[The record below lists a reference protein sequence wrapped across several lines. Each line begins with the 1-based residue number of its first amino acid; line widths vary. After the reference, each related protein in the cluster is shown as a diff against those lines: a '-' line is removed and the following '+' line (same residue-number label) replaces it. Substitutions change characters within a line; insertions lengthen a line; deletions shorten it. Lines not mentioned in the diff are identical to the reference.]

1 MEEIKKMPKNADYFC
16 EKCDFVCLKISNWNA
31 HIKTKKHLCSHWK
44 SKEIQLFE
52 CICGHKFFTN
62 SGLWKH
68 KKKCLKK
75 DLKNDLKN
83 DLMNSFIKDT
93 DFNTES
99 TDKDLIMMLIKENSE
114 LKHLIMEQSKETSEF
129 KNIMMEVIKNGTN
142 NTTNNTTY
150 SNKSFNLNFFL
161 NETCKN
167 AMNIMD
173 FVESIQ
179 LQLSDLENVGKV
191 GFVNGISK
199 IIVKNLKALDE
210 TQRPVHCTDKKREV
224 IYVKD
229 EDKWEKE
236 DAECKKVRKAIKSIA
251 KKNSKLLF
259 EFKEKHPDCIDGESK
274 HSDQYSKLV
283 VEAYG
288 GIKNDDDVNEDKI
301 IKNIS
306 KEIIIDKK
314 NM

>member
-1 MEEIKKMPKNADYFC
+1 MEEIKKMPKNAEFFC
-16 EKCDFVCLKISNWNA
+16 EKCGFVCFKSSNWTS
-31 HIKTKKHLCSHWK
+31 HINTKKHFERTNGNIRNK
-44 SKEIQLFE
+44 KEIPTFV
-52 CICGHKFFTN
+52 CKCGHKCFTN

-68 KKKCLKK
+68 KKKCLSNTKTK
-75 DLKNDLKN
+75 REINEICTNDK
-83 DLMNSFIKDT
+83 
-93 DFNTES
+93 E
-99 TDKDLIMMLIKENSE
+99 LIMMLIKENSE

-129 KNIMMEVIKNGTN
+129 KNMMMEVIKNGTHTHN

-150 SNKSFNLNFFL
+150 SNNKSFNLNFFL
-161 NETCKN
+161 NETCKD

-173 FVESIQ
+173 FVDSIK

-210 TQRPVHCTDKKREV
+210 KQRPVHCTDKKREV

-236 DAECKKVRKAIKSIA
+236 DTEYKKVRKAIKSIA

-259 EFKEKHPDCIDGESK
+259 EFKEKHPDCIEGDSK
-274 HSDQYSKLV
+274 HSDKYSKLL

-288 GIKNDDDVNEDKI
+288 GSNNEDEDNENKI
-301 IKNIS
+301 IKNIT
-306 KEIIIDKK
+306 KEVIIDKK
-314 NM
+314 

>member
-1 MEEIKKMPKNADYFC
+1 MEETKKMPKNADYFLC
-16 EKCDFVCLKISNWNA
+16 EKCDFICVKRSNWNA
-31 HIKTKKHLCSHWK
+31 HIKTKKHLCTGWK
-44 SKEIQLFE
+44 SKETLAFE
-52 CICGHKFFTN
+52 CKCGHKCYTN

-68 KKKCLKK
+68 KKKCIPKIQSEI
-75 DLKNDLKN
+75 ND
-83 DLMNSFIKDT
+83 F
-93 DFNTES
+93 
-99 TDKDLIMMLIKENSE
+99 DKDLIMVLIKENAE

-129 KNIMMEVIKNGTN
+129 KNIMMEVIKNSTHTSIT

-259 EFKEKHPDCIDGESK
+259 EFKEKHPECLNGESK
-274 HSDQYSKLV
+274 CSDQYSKLV

-288 GIKNDDDVNEDKI
+288 GANKEDNDNENKI

-314 NM
+314 ICNLSG